1 MPDQVSIKVA
11 TGDEEEG
18 YVRVSQALPPVLQ
31 VGVPQEISLQETR
44 YVVHLPIFEGPLD
57 LLLHLI
63 EKRQMEITTISLMA
77 VTDQYLAYLERWQ
90 QWEEMTEQEQSPG
103 QAELSGRPKLSGQ
116 AELSGRPQG
125 YTCPP
130 DRVPLHVGRM
140 ANMAAFISI
149 AARLLFIK
157 SQSLLPQAS
166 RDEATGEMESA
177 AVMAEELQRHLLEY
191 KLAREIANHLRQRE
205 EEGLQTY
212 GRSGLLAGIEA
223 QLAWTPPTLLGLEV
237 QSLTVAFQ
245 RLLDLR
251 AKENGNGAEL
261 LPMARI
267 SVSERIAEIAGLL
280 SERRSVLLSEVVEN
294 ERSRLVIIVTF
305 LAVLEMWKRERI
317 TVKQETLMGP
327 IVLERGTGWEEDIK
341 EDEVEAEAK
350 LKT

>member
-1 MPDQVSIKVA
+1 MPDEVRIKVA

-18 YVRVSQALPPVLQ
+18 YVRASQDLLPVLQ
-31 VGVPQEISLQETR
+31 VGLPQEISLQETR

-237 QSLTVAFQ
+237 QSLAVAFQ

-267 SVSERIAEIAGLL
+267 SVGERISEIAGLL
-280 SERRSVLLSEVVEN
+280 SERLSVLLSEVVEN

-317 TVKQETLMGP
+317 AVKQETLMGP
-327 IVLERGTGWEEDIK
+327 IILERGTGWEEG
-341 EDEVEAEAK
+341 
-350 LKT
+350 

>member
-1 MPDQVSIKVA
+1 MPEQVKIGTRAVS
-11 TGDEEEG
+11 GDAEEESE
-18 YVRVSQALPPVLQ
+18 RASQAPPPVLEM
-31 VGVPQEISLQETR
+31 GLSQEITLQEAR
-44 YVVHLPIFEGPLD
+44 YVVHLPVFEGPLD

-63 EKRQMEITTISLMA
+63 EKRQMEITTISLME
-77 VTDQYLAYLERWQ
+77 VTDQYLTYLERWQ
-90 QWEEMTEQEQSPG
+90 QWEEMNG
-103 QAELSGRPKLSGQ
+103 QAN
-116 AELSGRPQG
+116 
-125 YTCPP
+125 
-130 DRVPLHVGRM
+130 GRM
-140 ANMAAFISI
+140 ANMAAFISV

-157 SQSLLPQAS
+157 SQSLLPQVS
-166 RDEATGEMESA
+166 RDEATGEMEGA

-205 EEGLQTY
+205 EAGLQTY

-237 QSLTVAFQ
+237 QSLALAFQ

-261 LPMARI
+261 LPVARI
-267 SVSERIAEIAGLL
+267 SVGERIAEIAGLL

-317 TVKQETLMGP
+317 AVRQEMLMGP
-327 IVLERGTGWEEDIK
+327 IVLERGVRWEEGSSEVVE
-341 EDEVEAEAK
+341 ED
-350 LKT
+350 